1 MASKKAQK
9 IMITADKK
17 LAAEE
22 EILNEQKI
30 VDYDTR
36 EYPVEV
42 IVQKYMQGIEDDE
55 NELFIPN
62 YQRDFTWSKKRQS
75 KFIESVMLGLPIPY
89 IFIADRGE
97 RIEIVDGSQ
106 RIRTLAAFLNNELT
120 LESLEKLK
128 SLDGFTYGHLILSRQ
143 RRFNRKSL
151 RMIELT
157 EKANADVRRDIFE
170 RINTGSD
177 ILKDMEVRKGVF
189 AGPFYDFVSECAKNE
204 KFLAL
209 CPISKIRA
217 DREEAGELVLR
228 FFAYSEKYLKFGH
241 RVNTFL
247 DDYTKE
253 KKTHFD
259 SEKLRQSFEN
269 MLDFVD
275 KYFPYGFKKSENAT
289 TTPRVRFETLS
300 VGVHLALQKKPDLV
314 PPKIDWLDS
323 KEFKVH
329 TRSDASNSR
338 HKVKARIEF
347 VRDKLLGN
355 KQ

>member
-89 IFIADRGE
+89 IFTADRGE

-128 SLDGFTYGHLILSRQ
+128 SLDGFTYGNLILSR
-143 RRFNRKSL
+143 
-151 RMIELT
+151 
-157 EKANADVRRDIFE
+157 
-170 RINTGSD
+170 
-177 ILKDMEVRKGVF
+177 
-189 AGPFYDFVSECAKNE
+189 
-204 KFLAL
+204 
-209 CPISKIRA
+209 
-217 DREEAGELVLR
+217 
-228 FFAYSEKYLKFGH
+228 
-241 RVNTFL
+241 
-247 DDYTKE
+247 
-253 KKTHFD
+253 
-259 SEKLRQSFEN
+259 
-269 MLDFVD
+269 
-275 KYFPYGFKKSENAT
+275 
-289 TTPRVRFETLS
+289 
-300 VGVHLALQKKPDLV
+300 
-314 PPKIDWLDS
+314 
-323 KEFKVH
+323 
-329 TRSDASNSR
+329 
-338 HKVKARIEF
+338 
-347 VRDKLLGN
+347 
-355 KQ
+355 

>member
-1 MASKKAQK
+1 MASKKTQK
-9 IMITADKK
+9 TTITADEKQ
-17 LAAEE
+17 AAEE

-42 IVQKYMQGIEDDE
+42 IVQKYTQGIEDDE

-62 YQRDFTWSKKRQS
+62 YQRGFTWKEKRQS

-89 IFIADRGE
+89 IFTADCGE

-128 SLDGFTYGHLILSRQ
+128 SLNRFTYGDLSLSRQ

-157 EKANADVRRDIFE
+157 EKADADVRRDIFE

-189 AGPFYDFVSECAKNE
+189 AGPFYDFVSECAKNK

-217 DREEAGELVLR
+217 DREEAGERVLR
-228 FFAYSEKYLKFGH
+228 FFAYSEKYLKFGN

-247 DDYTKE
+247 DDYIKD
-253 KKTHFD
+253 KKAHFD

-300 VGVHLALQKKPDLV
+300 VGVHIALQKKPNLV
-314 PPKIDWLDS
+314 PPEIDWLDS

-338 HKVKARIEF
+338 TKVEARIEF
-347 VRDKLLGN
+347 VRDKLLG
-355 KQ
+355 KK

>member
-1 MASKKAQK
+1 MISKKVQK
-9 IMITADKK
+9 ITITADDK

-75 KFIESVMLGLPIPY
+75 RFIESVMLGLPIPY
-89 IFIADRGE
+89 IFTADRGE

-106 RIRTLAAFLNNELT
+106 RIRTLAAFLDNKLT
-120 LESLEKLK
+120 LENLEKLK
-128 SLDGFTYGHLILSRQ
+128 SLNRFTYGDLILSRQ

-157 EKANADVRRDIFE
+157 EKADADVRRDIFE

-228 FFAYSEKYLKFGH
+228 FFAYSEKYLKFEH

-253 KKTHFD
+253 KKSHFD
-259 SEKLRQSFEN
+259 SEKLRQIFEN

-275 KYFPYGFKKSENAT
+275 KYFPYGFKKSENAI
-289 TTPRVRFETLS
+289 TTPRVRFEALS
-300 VGVHLALQKKPDLV
+300 VGVHLALQEKPNLV
-314 PPKIDWLDS
+314 PPEIDWLDS
-323 KEFKVH
+323 KEFKGH

-338 HKVKARIEF
+338 PKVKARIEF
-347 VRDKLLGN
+347 VRDKLLG
-355 KQ
+355 KK

>member
-1 MASKKAQK
+1 
-9 IMITADKK
+9 MITADKK

-120 LESLEKLK
+120 LKSLEKLN
-128 SLDGFTYGHLILSRQ
+128 SLNGFTYGNLILSRQ

-157 EKANADVRRDIFE
+157 EKANADVKRDIFE

-177 ILKDMEVRKGVF
+177 ILTDMEVRKGVF

-217 DREEAGELVLR
+217 DREEASELVLR
-228 FFAYSEKYLKFGH
+228 FFAYSEKYLKFER

-253 KKTHFD
+253 KKAHFD

-275 KYFPYGFKKSENAT
+275 KYFPYGFKTSEPAT
-289 TTPRVRFETLS
+289 ITLRVRFEALS
-300 VGVHLALQKKPDLV
+300 VGVHLALQKKPNLV
-314 PPKIDWLDS
+314 PPEIDWLDS

-329 TRSDASNSR
+329 TRSDVSNSGP
-338 HKVKARIEF
+338 KVKARIEF